1 MQSEFLMDPN
11 PQLDAQSTCPLPLR
25 DGGAWLLSPTRNLI
39 IILAMR
45 LDVTQLQ
52 ISGTAR
58 LPELFPITLQLL

>member
-1 MQSEFLMDPN
+1 MDPN

-52 ISGTAR
+52 ISGTA
-58 LPELFPITLQLL
+58 